1 MEYAGGGIAAR
12 CRLSIA
18 MAGTVETVLIVEDD
32 AGVVALERRRLEGA
46 GYRVVTAEN
55 AAAARSQLATEPI
68 SLILL
73 DHGLPGELDG
83 LSFYGHLREE
93 GWDIPVILV
102 TGFSDAGT
110 AIRALRSGVR
120 DFVTKSREY
129 LDYVPEAVRRV
140 LHQVHMERRLAES
153 EARLGAIIASAQDA
167 ILAVDATGAVTLF
180 NPAAERMFGC
190 AANDAMGRAA
200 TLFLPEIASSDNGQ
214 MSPSSTSMEWGL
226 RSNGERFPVEVSQ
239 SGTDDYGAGSRTLI
253 VRDVTDRR
261 RLEAQLRQAQ
271 RMEAVG
277 RLAGGVA
284 HDFNNLLTVIS
295 GYTEMIL
302 DDLPSGDRLR
312 DPVLMMRQAGEQA
325 AALTSQLLAFS
336 RRQVVEPQVIELNGI
351 VSNLTKML
359 RRLIG
364 EDIELS
370 VSLAS
375 DLDRVR
381 IDPRQVEQILMNLSV
396 NARDAM
402 PHGGR
407 VTIETANAAID
418 EHFAQ
423 FTPGLPPGRYVLL
436 AVTDSGLGMDE
447 GTRSRI
453 FEPFFTTKD
462 PGKGT
467 GLGLAMVY
475 SIVQQAKGH
484 IEVYSEIEHGTVF
497 KLYLPS
503 VDGVDQPSDAAD
515 DDSAQLQGTE
525 TILLVEDAEGV
536 RALLQD
542 VLTLYGHQVLVAR
555 DGEEGIRLADDH
567 QGPIDLIITDI
578 VMPRMGGRELVE
590 RVVAGRPKIRALY
603 LSGYTDEAVM
613 RHGVLEAGSAFLQK
627 PFTARQLMTK
637 VRQVLDA

>member
-1 MEYAGGGIAAR
+1 
-12 CRLSIA
+12 

-32 AGVVALERRRLEGA
+32 AGVVALERRRLERA
-46 GYRVVTAEN
+46 GYRVVTADN
-55 AAAARSQLATEPI
+55 AAAARTRLAHEPV

-102 TGFSDAGT
+102 TGFSDAAT

-140 LHQVHMERRLAES
+140 LEQVHMERRLAES

-167 ILAVDATGAVTLF
+167 ILAVDGAGAITLF

-190 AANDAMGRAA
+190 PAGDALGRPA
-200 TLFLPEIASSDNGQ
+200 TMFLPE
-214 MSPSSTSMEWGL
+214 MSADATGVESQGRMSLEWGL
-226 RSNGERFPVEVSQ
+226 RADGERFPVEASQ
-239 SGTDDYGAGSRTLI
+239 SGGDAPNMGPRTII

-261 RLEAQLRQAQ
+261 RLEAQLRHAQ

-302 DDLPSGDRLR
+302 DDLAPGDRMR
-312 DPVLMMRQAGEQA
+312 EPVLMMRQAGEQA

-336 RRQVVEPQVIELNGI
+336 RRQVIEPQVLELNTV
-351 VSNLTKML
+351 VSNLSKML

-364 EDIELS
+364 EDIELVVALS
-370 VSLAS
+370 PELE
-375 DLDRVR
+375 RVR
-381 IDPRQVEQILMNLSV
+381 VDPRQVDQILMNLAV

-407 VTIETANAAID
+407 VTIETANVTID

-423 FTPGLPPGRYVLL
+423 STPGVTPGRYVLL
-436 AVTDSGLGMDE
+436 AVTDSGQGMDE
-447 GTRSRI
+447 NTRSKI

-475 SIVQQAKGH
+475 GIVQQAKGH
-484 IEVYSEIEHGTVF
+484 IEVYSELGHGTAF

-503 VDGVDQPSDAAD
+503 LDGGAVPSVHEEDQTAA
-515 DDSAQLQGTE
+515 LQGTE

-536 RALLQD
+536 RALLVD
-542 VLTLYGHQVLVAR
+542 VLTMYGHQVLIAR
-555 DGEEGIRLADDH
+555 DGEEGVRLSEEH
-567 QGPIDLIITDI
+567 QGPLDLIVTDI
-578 VMPRMGGRELVE
+578 VMPRLGGRELVE
-590 RVVAGRPKIRALY
+590 RVSVRRPHIRALY

-613 RHGVLEAGSAFLQK
+613 RHGVLEAGAAFLQK

-637 VRQVLDA
+637 VRQILDA

>member
-1 MEYAGGGIAAR
+1 
-12 CRLSIA
+12 

-32 AGVVALERRRLEGA
+32 AGVVALERRRLERA
-46 GYRVVTAEN
+46 GYRVLTAEN
-55 AAAARSQLATEPI
+55 AAAARTRLAAEPV

-140 LHQVHMERRLAES
+140 LEQVHMERRLAES

-167 ILAVDATGAVTLF
+167 ILAVDGSGAITLF

-190 AANDAMGRAA
+190 AADDALGRAA
-200 TLFLPEIASSDNGQ
+200 TVFLPEMPSSDNGQ
-214 MSPSSTSMEWGL
+214 NASATIVEWGL
-226 RSNGERFPVEVSQ
+226 RSDGERFPVEVSQ
-239 SGTDDYGAGSRTLI
+239 SGADGYGEGSRTLI
-253 VRDVTDRR
+253 IRDVTDRR

-295 GYTEMIL
+295 GYTEMLL
-302 DDLPSGDRLR
+302 DDLPTGDRLR

-336 RRQVVEPQVIELNGI
+336 RRQVVEPQVIELNSV

-370 VSLAS
+370 VALAA

-381 IDPRQVEQILMNLSV
+381 VDPRQVEQILMNLSV

-407 VTIETANAAID
+407 VTVETANATVD

-423 FTPGLPPGRYVLL
+423 FTPGLTPGRYVLL

-447 GTRSRI
+447 NTRSKI

-475 SIVQQAKGH
+475 SIIQQAKGH
-484 IEVYSEIEHGTVF
+484 IEVYSELGHGTVF

-503 VDGVDQPSDAAD
+503 VDGVDQPKEATDDQAA
-515 DDSAQLQGTE
+515 SLQGTE

-542 VLTLYGHQVLVAR
+542 VLTMYGHQVLVAR
-555 DGEEGIRLADDH
+555 DGEEGIRLAENH
-567 QGPIDLIITDI
+567 TGPIDLIITDI

-590 RVVAGRPKIRALY
+590 RVVTARPTIRALY

-613 RHGVLEAGSAFLQK
+613 RHGVLEAGAAFLQK
-627 PFTARQLMTK
+627 PFTSRQLMTK
-637 VRQVLDA
+637 VRQILDA

>member
-1 MEYAGGGIAAR
+1 M
-12 CRLSIA
+12 
-18 MAGTVETVLIVEDD
+18 
-32 AGVVALERRRLEGA
+32 
-46 GYRVVTAEN
+46 VTADN
-55 AAAARSQLATEPI
+55 AAAARTRLADEHV

-102 TGFSDAGT
+102 TGFSDAAT

-129 LDYVPEAVRRV
+129 LDYVPEAVKRV
-140 LHQVHMERRLAES
+140 LEQVNMERRLAES

-167 ILAVDATGAVTLF
+167 ILALDSTGAVTLF

-190 AANDAMGRAA
+190 PADGALGRPA
-200 TLFLPEIASSDNGQ
+200 TMFLPEMSGDASAPQNQGR
-214 MSPSSTSMEWGL
+214 MSLEWGL
-226 RSNGERFPVEVSQ
+226 RTDGERFPVEASQ
-239 SGTDDYGAGSRTLI
+239 SGGDGPDAGARTII
-253 VRDVTDRR
+253 VRDVTERR
-261 RLEAQLRQAQ
+261 RLETQLRHAQ

-302 DDLPSGDRLR
+302 DDLPPTDRLR
-312 DPVLMMRQAGEQA
+312 EPVLMMRQAGEQA

-336 RRQVVEPQVIELNGI
+336 RRQVIEPQVLELNTV

-370 VSLAS
+370 VALNP

-381 IDPRQVEQILMNLSV
+381 VDPRQVEQILMNLAV

-402 PHGGR
+402 PNGGR
-407 VTIETANAAID
+407 VTIETANATVD

-423 FTPGLPPGRYVLL
+423 TTPGMTPGRYVLL
-436 AVTDSGLGMDE
+436 AVTDSGHGMDE
-447 GTRSRI
+447 STRSKI

-475 SIVQQAKGH
+475 GIVQQAKGH
-484 IEVYSEIEHGTVF
+484 IEVYSEVGHGTAF

-503 VDGVDQPSDAAD
+503 VDGGAVPSIHEEDETAHAWHR
-515 DDSAQLQGTE
+515 DDSA
-525 TILLVEDAEGV
+525 
-536 RALLQD
+536 R
-542 VLTLYGHQVLVAR
+542 R
-555 DGEEGIRLADDH
+555 R
-567 QGPIDLIITDI
+567 
-578 VMPRMGGRELVE
+578 R
-590 RVVAGRPKIRALY
+590 
-603 LSGYTDEAVM
+603 
-613 RHGVLEAGSAFLQK
+613 
-627 PFTARQLMTK
+627 
-637 VRQVLDA
+637 

>member
-1 MEYAGGGIAAR
+1 
-12 CRLSIA
+12 

-32 AGVVALERRRLEGA
+32 AGVVALERRRLERA

-55 AAAARSQLATEPI
+55 AAAARNKLASEPV

-140 LHQVHMERRLAES
+140 LQQVHMERRLAES

-167 ILAVDATGAVTLF
+167 ILALDGTGAITLF
-180 NPAAERMFGC
+180 NPAAERMFDC
-190 AANDAMGRAA
+190 SADAALGRAA
-200 TLFLPEIASSDNGQ
+200 TLFLPEIGASDNGQ
-214 MSPSSTSMEWGL
+214 PSSSPAAAEWGL
-226 RSNGERFPVEVSQ
+226 RSNGERFPVEISQ
-239 SGTDDYGAGSRTLI
+239 SGADGHGAGSRTLI

-277 RLAGGVA
+277 RRAGGVA

-336 RRQVVEPQVIELNGI
+336 RRQVIEPQVIGLNGV

-375 DLDRVR
+375 ELDRVR

-407 VTIETANAAID
+407 VTIETANATID

-423 FTPGLPPGRYVLL
+423 FTPGVVPGRYVLL
-436 AVTDSGLGMDE
+436 AVTDSGMGMDE
-447 GTRSRI
+447 GTRSRV

-484 IEVYSEIEHGTVF
+484 IEVYSELEHGTVF

-503 VDGVDQPSDAAD
+503 VDAEDQPNERDDENAA
-515 DDSAQLQGTE
+515 SLQGTE
-525 TILLVEDAEGV
+525 TVLLVEDAEGV

-542 VLTLYGHQVLVAR
+542 VLTLYGHPVLVAR

-567 QGPIDLIITDI
+567 VGPIDLVITDI

-590 RVVAGRPKIRALY
+590 RVLAVRPKIRALY

-613 RHGVLEAGSAFLQK
+613 RHGVLQAGSAFLQK

-637 VRQVLDA
+637 VRQILDV

>member
-1 MEYAGGGIAAR
+1 
-12 CRLSIA
+12 

-32 AGVVALERRRLEGA
+32 AGVVALERRRLERA

-55 AAAARSQLATEPI
+55 AAAARTRLAAEPV

-83 LSFYGHLREE
+83 LSFYGHLRDE

-140 LHQVHMERRLAES
+140 LEQVHMERRLAES

-167 ILAVDATGAVTLF
+167 ILAVDGSGAITLF

-190 AANDAMGRAA
+190 AADDALGRAA
-200 TLFLPEIASSDNGQ
+200 TVFLPEIPSSDNGQ
-214 MSPSSTSMEWGL
+214 TSASATIVEWGL
-226 RSNGERFPVEVSQ
+226 RSDGERFPVEVSQ
-239 SGTDDYGAGSRTLI
+239 SGADGYGEGSRTLI

-295 GYTEMIL
+295 GYTEMLL

-336 RRQVVEPQVIELNGI
+336 RRQVIEPQVLELNSV

-370 VSLAS
+370 VALAA

-407 VTIETANAAID
+407 VTIETANATVD

-423 FTPGLPPGRYVLL
+423 FTPGLTPGRYVLL

-447 GTRSRI
+447 NTRSRI

-484 IEVYSEIEHGTVF
+484 IEVYSELGHGTVF

-503 VDGVDQPSDAAD
+503 VDGADQPTEATDDQAA
-515 DDSAQLQGTE
+515 SLQGTE

-542 VLTLYGHQVLVAR
+542 VLTMYGHQVLVAR
-555 DGEEGIRLADDH
+555 DGEEGIRLAHDH
-567 QGPIDLIITDI
+567 AGPIDLIITDI

-590 RVVAGRPKIRALY
+590 QVVTARPTVRALY

-613 RHGVLEAGSAFLQK
+613 RHGVLEAGAAFLQK

-637 VRQVLDA
+637 VRHILDA

>member
-1 MEYAGGGIAAR
+1 
-12 CRLSIA
+12 

-32 AGVVALERRRLEGA
+32 AGVVALERRRLERA

-55 AAAARSQLATEPI
+55 AAAARTRLAAEPV

-140 LHQVHMERRLAES
+140 LEQVHMERRLAES

-167 ILAVDATGAVTLF
+167 ILAVDGSGAITLF

-190 AANDAMGRAA
+190 AADDALGRAA
-200 TLFLPEIASSDNGQ
+200 TVFLPEMPSSDNGQ
-214 MSPSSTSMEWGL
+214 GSSSATIVEWGL
-226 RSNGERFPVEVSQ
+226 RSDGERFPVEVSQ
-239 SGTDDYGAGSRTLI
+239 SGADGYGEGSRTLI

-271 RMEAVG
+271 RLEAVG

-295 GYTEMIL
+295 GYTEMLL

-336 RRQVVEPQVIELNGI
+336 RRQVIEPQVLELNSV

-370 VSLAS
+370 VALAA

-407 VTIETANAAID
+407 VTIETANATVD

-423 FTPGLPPGRYVLL
+423 FTPGLTPGRYVLL

-447 GTRSRI
+447 NTRSKI

-462 PGKGT
+462 PGRGT
-467 GLGLAMVY
+467 GT
-475 SIVQQAKGH
+475 S
-484 IEVYSEIEHGTVF
+484 
-497 KLYLPS
+497 
-503 VDGVDQPSDAAD
+503 
-515 DDSAQLQGTE
+515 
-525 TILLVEDAEGV
+525 
-536 RALLQD
+536 RC
-542 VLTLYGHQVLVAR
+542 
-555 DGEEGIRLADDH
+555 
-567 QGPIDLIITDI
+567 
-578 VMPRMGGRELVE
+578 
-590 RVVAGRPKIRALY
+590 
-603 LSGYTDEAVM
+603 
-613 RHGVLEAGSAFLQK
+613 
-627 PFTARQLMTK
+627 TARSGMARCSSCTCRVSMASISQRKRPTIRPRRSRGPRRSCWWRTLRECGRCYRTC
-637 VRQVLDA
+637 

>member
-1 MEYAGGGIAAR
+1 
-12 CRLSIA
+12 
-18 MAGTVETVLIVEDD
+18 MAGTIETVLIVEDD
-32 AGVVALERRRLEGA
+32 AGVVALERRRLERA
-46 GYRVVTAEN
+46 GYRVVTADN
-55 AAAARSQLATEPI
+55 AAAARTRLADEPV

-102 TGFSDAGT
+102 TGFSDAAT

-140 LHQVHMERRLAES
+140 LEQVHMERRLAES

-167 ILAVDATGAVTLF
+167 ILAVDSMGAVTLF
-180 NPAAERMFGC
+180 NPAAERMFAC
-190 AANDAMGRAA
+190 AADGALGRPA
-200 TLFLPEIASSDNGQ
+200 TMFLPEMSGDASARESQGR
-214 MSPSSTSMEWGL
+214 MSLEWGL
-226 RSNGERFPVEVSQ
+226 RTDGERFPVEASQ
-239 SGTDDYGAGSRTLI
+239 SGGDGPDAGARTII
-253 VRDVTDRR
+253 VRDVTERR
-261 RLEAQLRQAQ
+261 RLEAQLRHAQ

-302 DDLPSGDRLR
+302 DDLPPTDRLR
-312 DPVLMMRQAGEQA
+312 EPVLMMRQAGEQA

-336 RRQVVEPQVIELNGI
+336 RRQVIEPQVLELNTV

-370 VSLAS
+370 VALNPA
-375 DLDRVR
+375 LDRVR
-381 IDPRQVEQILMNLSV
+381 VDPRQVEQILMNLAV

-402 PHGGR
+402 PDGGR
-407 VTIETANAAID
+407 VTIETANVTVD

-423 FTPGLPPGRYVLL
+423 TTPGVTPGRYVLL
-436 AVTDSGLGMDE
+436 AVTDSGHGMDE
-447 GTRSRI
+447 STRSKI

-475 SIVQQAKGH
+475 GIVQQAKGH
-484 IEVYSEIEHGTVF
+484 IEVYSEVGHGTAF
-497 KLYLPS
+497 KMYLPS
-503 VDGVDQPSDAAD
+503 VDGGAVPSIQEEDLTAAMH
-515 DDSAQLQGTE
+515 GTE

-536 RALLQD
+536 RALLAD
-542 VLTLYGHQVLVAR
+542 VLTMYGHQVLVAR
-555 DGEEGIRLADDH
+555 DGEEGVRLSEEH
-567 QGPIDLIITDI
+567 QGPVDLIVTDI
-578 VMPRMGGRELVE
+578 VMPRLGGRELVE
-590 RVVAGRPKIRALY
+590 RVSLQRPKIRALY

-613 RHGVLEAGSAFLQK
+613 RHGVLEAGAAFLQK

-637 VRQVLDA
+637 VRQILDA

>member
-1 MEYAGGGIAAR
+1 
-12 CRLSIA
+12 

-32 AGVVALERRRLEGA
+32 AGVVALERRRLERA
-46 GYRVVTAEN
+46 GYRVVTADN
-55 AAAARSQLATEPI
+55 AAAARTRLASEPV

-83 LSFYGHLREE
+83 LTFYGHLREE

-140 LHQVHMERRLAES
+140 LEQVQMERRLAES

-167 ILAVDATGAVTLF
+167 ILAVNGAGAITLF

-190 AANDAMGRAA
+190 AADDALGRAA
-200 TLFLPEIASSDNGQ
+200 TVFLPEMPSTDQEPVSAS
-214 MSPSSTSMEWGL
+214 PTTVEWGL
-226 RSNGERFPVEVSQ
+226 RSDGERFPVEVSQ
-239 SGTDDYGAGSRTLI
+239 SGADGYGAGSRTLI
-253 VRDVTDRR
+253 VRDVTDRQ

-336 RRQVVEPQVIELNGI
+336 RRQVIEPQVLQLNSV

-370 VSLAS
+370 VSLAA
-375 DLDRVR
+375 DLERVR

-402 PHGGR
+402 PHGGH
-407 VTIETANAAID
+407 VTVETANATID
-418 EHFAQ
+418 EHFAR
-423 FTPGLPPGRYVLL
+423 FTPGLAPGRYVLL

-447 GTRSRI
+447 NTRSRI

-475 SIVQQAKGH
+475 GIVQQAKGH
-484 IEVYSEIEHGTVF
+484 IEVYSEIGHGTVF

-503 VDGVDQPSDAAD
+503 VDGVELQKEAAD
-515 DDSAQLQGTE
+515 VQSTSLQGTE

-542 VLTLYGHQVLVAR
+542 VLTMYGHQVLVAR

-567 QGPIDLIITDI
+567 QGALDLIITDI
-578 VMPRMGGRELVE
+578 VMPRMGGRQLVE
-590 RVVAGRPKIRALY
+590 RVVAARSSVRALY

-637 VRQVLDA
+637 VRQILDA

>member
-1 MEYAGGGIAAR
+1 M
-12 CRLSIA
+12 
-18 MAGTVETVLIVEDD
+18 
-32 AGVVALERRRLEGA
+32 
-46 GYRVVTAEN
+46 
-55 AAAARSQLATEPI
+55 P
-68 SLILL
+68 
-73 DHGLPGELDG
+73 
-83 LSFYGHLREE
+83 
-93 GWDIPVILV
+93 
-102 TGFSDAGT
+102 
-110 AIRALRSGVR
+110 
-120 DFVTKSREY
+120 
-129 LDYVPEAVRRV
+129 
-140 LHQVHMERRLAES
+140 
-153 EARLGAIIASAQDA
+153 
-167 ILAVDATGAVTLF
+167 
-180 NPAAERMFGC
+180 
-190 AANDAMGRAA
+190 
-200 TLFLPEIASSDNGQ
+200 SSDNGHPI
-214 MSPSSTSMEWGL
+214 PSATIVEWGL
-226 RSNGERFPVEVSQ
+226 RSDGERFPVEVSQ
-239 SGTDDYGAGSRTLI
+239 SGADGYGEGSRTLI

-295 GYTEMIL
+295 GYTEMLL

-336 RRQVVEPQVIELNGI
+336 RRQVIEPQVLELNSV

-370 VSLAS
+370 VALAA

-407 VTIETANAAID
+407 VTIETANATVD

-423 FTPGLPPGRYVLL
+423 FTPGLIPGRYVLL

-447 GTRSRI
+447 NTRSRI

-484 IEVYSEIEHGTVF
+484 IEVYSELGHGTVF

-503 VDGVDQPSDAAD
+503 VDGVDQPKEATDDQAA
-515 DDSAQLQGTE
+515 SLQGTE

-542 VLTLYGHQVLVAR
+542 VLTMYGHQVLVAR
-555 DGEEGIRLADDH
+555 DGEEGIRLANDH
-567 QGPIDLIITDI
+567 TGPIDLIITDI

-590 RVVAGRPKIRALY
+590 RVVTTRPTVRALY

-613 RHGVLEAGSAFLQK
+613 RHGVLEAGAAFLQK

-637 VRQVLDA
+637 VRQILDA

>member
-1 MEYAGGGIAAR
+1 
-12 CRLSIA
+12 

-32 AGVVALERRRLEGA
+32 AGVVALERRRLERA

-55 AAAARSQLATEPI
+55 AAAARTRLAAEPV

-140 LHQVHMERRLAES
+140 LEQVHMERRLAES

-167 ILAVDATGAVTLF
+167 ILAVDGSGAITLF

-190 AANDAMGRAA
+190 AADDALGRAA
-200 TLFLPEIASSDNGQ
+200 TVFLPEMPSSDNGQ
-214 MSPSSTSMEWGL
+214 NASATIVEWGL
-226 RSNGERFPVEVSQ
+226 RSDGERFPVEVSQ
-239 SGTDDYGAGSRTLI
+239 SGADGYGEGSRTLI
-253 VRDVTDRR
+253 IRDVTDRR

-295 GYTEMIL
+295 GYTEMLL
-302 DDLPSGDRLR
+302 DDLPTGDRLR

-336 RRQVVEPQVIELNGI
+336 RRQVVEPQVIELNSV

-370 VSLAS
+370 VALAA

-407 VTIETANAAID
+407 VTVETANATVD

-423 FTPGLPPGRYVLL
+423 FTPGLTPGRYVLL
-436 AVTDSGLGMDE
+436 AVTDAGLGMDE
-447 GTRSRI
+447 NTRSKI

-475 SIVQQAKGH
+475 SIIQQAKGH
-484 IEVYSEIEHGTVF
+484 IEVYSELGHGTVF

-503 VDGVDQPSDAAD
+503 VDGVDQPKEATDDQAA
-515 DDSAQLQGTE
+515 SLQGTE

-542 VLTLYGHQVLVAR
+542 VLTMYGHQVLVAR
-555 DGEEGIRLADDH
+555 DGEEGIRLAENH
-567 QGPIDLIITDI
+567 TGPIDLIITDI

-590 RVVAGRPKIRALY
+590 RVVTARPTIRALY

-613 RHGVLEAGSAFLQK
+613 RHGVLEAGAAFLQK

-637 VRQVLDA
+637 VRQILDA

>member
-1 MEYAGGGIAAR
+1 
-12 CRLSIA
+12 

-32 AGVVALERRRLEGA
+32 AGVVALERRRLERA

-55 AAAARSQLATEPI
+55 AAAARTRLAAEPV

-140 LHQVHMERRLAES
+140 LEQVHMERRLAES

-167 ILAVDATGAVTLF
+167 ILAVDGSGAITLF

-190 AANDAMGRAA
+190 AADDALGRAA
-200 TLFLPEIASSDNGQ
+200 TVFLPEMPSSDNGQ
-214 MSPSSTSMEWGL
+214 NASATIVEWGL
-226 RSNGERFPVEVSQ
+226 RSDGERFPVEVSQ
-239 SGTDDYGAGSRTLI
+239 SGADGYGEGSRTLI
-253 VRDVTDRR
+253 IRDVTDRR

-295 GYTEMIL
+295 GYTEMLL
-302 DDLPSGDRLR
+302 DDLPTGDRLR

-336 RRQVVEPQVIELNGI
+336 RRQVVEPQVIELNSV

-370 VSLAS
+370 VALAA

-407 VTIETANAAID
+407 VTVETANATVD

-423 FTPGLPPGRYVLL
+423 FTPGLTPGRYVLL

-447 GTRSRI
+447 NTRSRI

-462 PGKGT
+462 PGSGT

-484 IEVYSEIEHGTVF
+484 IEVYSELGHGTVF

-503 VDGVDQPSDAAD
+503 VDGVDQPKEATD
-515 DDSAQLQGTE
+515 DQTASLQGTE

-542 VLTLYGHQVLVAR
+542 VLTMYGHQVLVAR
-555 DGEEGIRLADDH
+555 DGEEGIRLAENH
-567 QGPIDLIITDI
+567 TGPIDLIITDI

-590 RVVAGRPKIRALY
+590 RVVTARPTIRALY

-613 RHGVLEAGSAFLQK
+613 RHGVLEAGAAFLQK

-637 VRQVLDA
+637 VRQILDA

>member
-1 MEYAGGGIAAR
+1 
-12 CRLSIA
+12 

-32 AGVVALERRRLEGA
+32 AGVVALERRRLERA

-55 AAAARSQLATEPI
+55 AAAARTRLAAEPV

-83 LSFYGHLREE
+83 LSFYGHLRDE

-140 LHQVHMERRLAES
+140 LEQVHMERRLAES

-167 ILAVDATGAVTLF
+167 ILAVDGSGAITLF

-190 AANDAMGRAA
+190 AADDALGRAA
-200 TLFLPEIASSDNGQ
+200 TVFLPEIPSSDNGQ
-214 MSPSSTSMEWGL
+214 TSASATIVEWGL
-226 RSNGERFPVEVSQ
+226 RSDGERFPVEVSQ
-239 SGTDDYGAGSRTLI
+239 SGADGYGEGSRTLI

-295 GYTEMIL
+295 GYTEMLL

-336 RRQVVEPQVIELNGI
+336 RRQVIEPQVLELNSV

-370 VSLAS
+370 VALAA

-407 VTIETANAAID
+407 VTIETANATVD

-423 FTPGLPPGRYVLL
+423 FTPGLTPGRYVLL

-447 GTRSRI
+447 NTRSRI

-484 IEVYSEIEHGTVF
+484 IEVYSELGHGTVF

-503 VDGVDQPSDAAD
+503 VDGADQPTEATDDQAA
-515 DDSAQLQGTE
+515 SLQGTE

-542 VLTLYGHQVLVAR
+542 VLTMYGHQVLVAR
-555 DGEEGIRLADDH
+555 DGEEGIRLANDH
-567 QGPIDLIITDI
+567 TGPIDLIITDI

-590 RVVAGRPKIRALY
+590 QVVTARPTVRALY

-613 RHGVLEAGSAFLQK
+613 RHGVLEAGAAFLQK

-637 VRQVLDA
+637 VRHILDA